1 MKFIQEYIAD
11 FLGSAPKHDLG
22 TALEVLRAKYTVDLG
37 GNPVAAFP
45 EFVTFYNWL
54 GEKTTKSTYGID
66 SNLARNL
73 PGTLM
78 QDWLIQVVLT
88 LTAPLGSL
96 FVLTEVRVP
105 FGSYPIWESG
115 DVKFMAPSERSDI
128 AVGYLV
134 ETATGKIVKKT
145 CGTPTDVLFSK
156 DIKGHSVL
164 PLVTVNSKIRVSQSE
179 FFDWQGREQLMTKGN
194 PHCLSAQVAL
204 RKEMDFSIV
213 EASQASDKF
222 FLIGNGSETSVLPDE
237 VELQRMI
244 ETIQHHLN
252 EHMIAKVTTPAAVTS
267 APTSIASSPVCIAVT
282 V

>member
-11 FLGSAPKHDLG
+11 FLGTASQHDLG
-22 TALEVLRAKYTVDLG
+22 TALETLRAKYTVSLG
-37 GNPVAAFP
+37 GDPVAAFP
-45 EFVTFYNWL
+45 DFVRFYNWL
-54 GEKTTKSTYGID
+54 GEKTTKKTFDIN

-115 DVKFMAPSERSDI
+115 DVKFMAPGERSDI

-134 ETATGKIVKKT
+134 ETTSGKIVKKT
-145 CGTPTDVLFSK
+145 AGTSKDVFYSK
-156 DIKGHSVL
+156 DIEGHSVL

-222 FLIGNGSETSVLPDE
+222 FLIGNGSETTVLPDE

-244 ETIQHHLN
+244 GTIRHHLN
-252 EHMIAKVTTPAAVTS
+252 EHMTSKAAAHAPAAPVTPS
-267 APTSIASSPVCIAVT
+267 IAPAPVGPAPTV
-282 V
+282 